1 MATKGISSSTLR
13 KLPAN
18 MQAKVQQAAAKSKLR
33 TATSSRPAVPTRR
46 ETSTTSSPT
55 VETSRDTSAISRP
68 AEITSTQSNAQKYD
82 AQIKQAFNYTLGDL
96 VGYDQ
101 VDALNMQLKNS
112 VWRAVD
118 DSAKI
123 DNSQTV
129 SFDIANGSTTYYPG
143 KLVRVDKAN
152 FLKAGPQDFN
162 VGADQRAPMTFRIM
176 TGGRQRVGL
185 DLDVSRNTETEVNDF
200 IMKNVQQAFAENNN
214 QPLPVATNIAFDG
227 QEIYSK
233 EHLDTKVT
241 CKIPSFGIDGSVSTD
256 FTTTKNYVLYK
267 IVQTYYTT
275 YYDSSNLSS
284 PSKMFNLEKVDD
296 DLIEQLNSCKAKTP
310 IAYISEV
317 NYGRVIL
324 LMLSSTLSVDKI
336 KGSLKVNKFGVDLDS
351 ETNSAKERK
360 QIEIKVTAFG
370 GGIGAATELCSATL
384 QDFTEN
390 KAYLDAINKL
400 LKDNQF
406 TAPYQAVPVS
416 YKMKFL
422 MDNSDVVLNNSFK
435 DVDVEDD
442 IKIVLKAGHLGVSV
456 NVYTRYVAPVVKNG
470 KLEWRVYKD
479 GNKQRLNAWGSKSVV
494 VPARARFVQFS
505 ISPQVRGRKYTVI
518 VDTLPLKGSMKQ
530 ADADYHELK
539 LNISGDTAQTFS
551 FSPAASCIEFN
562 QDYSLYEDKKY
573 DGVFKDCGVITQ
585 GFRDNF
591 YNSENF
597 VAYKANKDF
606 DKYCDKVKGL
616 HSFYSPS
623 YIEELDNQERA
634 EENPTKASARQK

>member
-1 MATKGISSSTLR
+1 METKGISKRTLR

-18 MQAKVQQAAAKSKLR
+18 MQVKIQQASAISKRR
-33 TATSSRPAVPTRR
+33 TATSSRPAVPTKR
-46 ETSTTSSPT
+46 ETST
-55 VETSRDTSAISRP
+55 ISRP
-68 AEITSTQSNAQKYD
+68 AEITSTQSKEQNYD

-96 VGYDQ
+96 IGYDQ

-143 KLVRVDKAN
+143 KLVRIDKTN

-162 VGADQRAPMTFRIM
+162 IGANQRAPMTFRIM
-176 TGGRQRVGL
+176 TGGSQRAGL

-200 IMKNVQQAFAENNN
+200 IIKNVKQAFQDNNN

-241 CKIPSFGIDGSVSTD
+241 CKIPSFGIDTSVSTD
-256 FTTTKNYVLYK
+256 STTTKNYVLYK
-267 IVQTYYTT
+267 IVQTYYTA
-275 YYDSSNLSS
+275 YYDSSNLST

-296 DLIEQLNSCKAKTP
+296 DLIAQLNNCKAKTP

-324 LMLSSTLSVDKI
+324 LMLSSTLSVEKI
-336 KGSLKVNKFGVDLDS
+336 KGSLKVNKFGVNVDT
-351 ETNSAKERK
+351 ETNSEKERK
-360 QIEIKVTAFG
+360 TIDVKVTAFG

-390 KAYLDAINKL
+390 KAYLDAINNL
-400 LKDNQF
+400 LKDNKF
-406 TAPYQAVPVS
+406 TAPYQAVPIS

-422 MDNSDVVLNNSFK
+422 MNNTDVVLNNSFK

-442 IKIVLKAGHLGVSV
+442 IKIVFKAGHLGVSV

-470 KLEWRVYKD
+470 KLQWEVYKD
-479 GNKQRLNAWGSKSVV
+479 GNRQRLNAWGSQSVI

-505 ISPQVRGRKYTVI
+505 ISPQIRGRKYTVI
-518 VDTLPLKGSMKQ
+518 VDTLPLKGSMKH
-530 ADADYHELK
+530 ADGDYHELK

-573 DGVFKDCGVITQ
+573 EGE
-585 GFRDNF
+585 FRDCIVIKQGPRDSFHND
-591 YNSENF
+591 ENF
-597 VAYKANKDF
+597 VAYLANKDF
-606 DKYCDKVKGL
+606 DKYRDKVKGL
-616 HSFYSPS
+616 HPFYSPS
-623 YIEELDNQERA
+623 YIDALDQQEWAEANQ
-634 EENPTKASARQK
+634 KK

>member
-1 MATKGISSSTLR
+1 MFEMVNVKVCKACDDEFQKKEDISL
-13 KLPAN
+13 A
-18 MQAKVQQAAAKSKLR
+18 
-33 TATSSRPAVPTRR
+33 
-46 ETSTTSSPT
+46 
-55 VETSRDTSAISRP
+55 
-68 AEITSTQSNAQKYD
+68 
-82 AQIKQAFNYTLGDL
+82 
-96 VGYDQ
+96 
-101 VDALNMQLKNS
+101 
-112 VWRAVD
+112 
-118 DSAKI
+118 
-123 DNSQTV
+123 
-129 SFDIANGSTTYYPG
+129 
-143 KLVRVDKAN
+143 
-152 FLKAGPQDFN
+152 
-162 VGADQRAPMTFRIM
+162 
-176 TGGRQRVGL
+176 
-185 DLDVSRNTETEVNDF
+185 
-200 IMKNVQQAFAENNN
+200 AEN
-214 QPLPVATNIAFDG
+214 
-227 QEIYSK
+227 
-233 EHLDTKVT
+233 
-241 CKIPSFGIDGSVSTD
+241 
-256 FTTTKNYVLYK
+256 
-267 IVQTYYTT
+267 
-275 YYDSSNLSS
+275 
-284 PSKMFNLEKVDD
+284 
-296 DLIEQLNSCKAKTP
+296 
-310 IAYISEV
+310 
-317 NYGRVIL
+317 
-324 LMLSSTLSVDKI
+324 
-336 KGSLKVNKFGVDLDS
+336 
-351 ETNSAKERK
+351 
-360 QIEIKVTAFG
+360 
-370 GGIGAATELCSATL
+370 
-384 QDFTEN
+384 
-390 KAYLDAINKL
+390 
-400 LKDNQF
+400 
-406 TAPYQAVPVS
+406 
-416 YKMKFL
+416 
-422 MDNSDVVLNNSFK
+422 K

>member
-13 KLPAN
+13 KLPTN
-18 MQAKVQQAAAKSKLR
+18 MQAKVQQAAAISKLR
-33 TATSSRPAVPTRR
+33 TAASRRPAVATSSETSTSSRPAVPTKR
-46 ETSTTSSPT
+46 ETSTT
-55 VETSRDTSAISRP
+55 SRP
-68 AEITSTQSNAQKYD
+68 AEITSTQSNAQRYD

-123 DNSQTV
+123 DNRQTV

-143 KLVRVDKAN
+143 KLVKVDKAN

-162 VGADQRAPMTFRIM
+162 IGADQRAPMTFRIM
-176 TGGRQRVGL
+176 TGGRQRAGL

-241 CKIPSFGIDGSVSTD
+241 CKIPSFGIDASVSTD

-284 PSKMFNLEKVDD
+284 PSKMFNLEKVDE
-296 DLIEQLNSCKAKTP
+296 DLIELLNNCKAKTP

-351 ETNSAKERK
+351 ETNSEKERK

-390 KAYLDAINKL
+390 KAYLDAINNL

-442 IKIVLKAGHLGVSV
+442 IKIVLKAGHLGVCV

-470 KLEWRVYKD
+470 KLQWEVYKD

-530 ADADYHELK
+530 ADGDYHELK

-585 GFRDNF
+585 GHRDNF
-591 YNSENF
+591 YNNENF

-606 DKYCDKVKGL
+606 EKYCDKVKGL
-616 HSFYSPS
+616 HPFYSPS
-623 YIEELDNQERA
+623 YIEELDSQEYA